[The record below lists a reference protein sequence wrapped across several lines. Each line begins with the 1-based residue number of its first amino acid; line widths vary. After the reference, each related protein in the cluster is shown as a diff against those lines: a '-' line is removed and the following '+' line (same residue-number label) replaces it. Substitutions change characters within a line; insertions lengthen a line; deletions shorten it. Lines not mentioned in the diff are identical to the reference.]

1 MKKEKSCLI
10 DRRKNYERIE
20 AAITTSEK
28 NNKKKPQGKTFGNFY
43 KIIIY

>member
-1 MKKEKSCLI
+1 VKKEKSCLI

-28 NNKKKPQGKTFGNFY
+28 NNKKKRQGKAFEKFFINFL
-43 KIIIY
+43 